1 MISAGP
7 SQLDPVQLAREFTD
21 EMHEGYRYLVRA
33 IGYRAKA
40 FLDMLTM
47 HGGVGAAQLLLQGRD
62 ASDGFTRL
70 WEANM
75 LEHSVE
81 ATVLKAVYEPLFND
95 EEREIARR
103 RLELHDFDVEGF
115 CAELV
120 NDDWSRA
127 DVRSRDQLALT
138 RSQPTNQL

>member
-1 MISAGP
+1 MTTDVPAQP
-7 SQLDPVQLAREFTD
+7 DPVLLARQFTD
-21 EMHEGYRYLVRA
+21 EMHDGYRYLVRT

-75 LEHSVE
+75 LEHSIE
-81 ATVLKAVYEPLFND
+81 ATVLKAVYEPLFSDD
-95 EEREIARR
+95 ERDTARR
-103 RLELHDFDVEGF
+103 RLELHDFDVDGF
-115 CAELV
+115 LRQVTCHE
-120 NDDWSRA
+120 
-127 DVRSRDQLALT
+127 
-138 RSQPTNQL
+138 